1 METAGVRCLRYG
13 VHFIYCD
20 EKRLPGGAQEPRQLF
35 VKRGQ
40 TGLAV
45 DNQNEQRGFLDGYVR
60 LAQDFL
66 GNQRLIVRH
75 EAARVDDFERAASP
89 LPLAVNAVASDSRL
103 VGDDGAARAGQTV
116 EERGLAYVGTSSKED
131 DGENVGH

>member
-1 METAGVRCLRYG
+1 MKNAGVRFLRYG
-13 VHFIYCD
+13 VHFIYGD

-35 VKRGQ
+35 VERGQ

-45 DNQNEQRGFLDGYVR
+45 HNQNEQRGFLDGYVR

-66 GNQRLIVRH
+66 RNQRLIVRH

-89 LPLAVNAVASDSRL
+89 LRLAVSAVASDSRL
-103 VGDDGAARAGQTV
+103 VRS
-116 EERGLAYVGTSSKED
+116 EEHTSELQSRFD
-131 DGENVGH
+131 LVCR